1 MAGFLN
7 ALSACLVLLMLM
19 AVGYGMGVRS
29 WMTAREKKFVSKYI
43 INIAVPC
50 NCVVGL
56 LDNLDHGDLAR
67 AGLLVVSA
75 LLGVGVTL
83 LISAGVA
90 ALLRLPRGPVPFS
103 SFGS

>member
-19 AVGYGMGVRS
+19 AVGYGMGVRG

-56 LDNLDHGDLAR
+56 LDNLDHDDLDAAR
-67 AGLLVVSA
+67 ERRDLRPPGL
-75 LLGVGVTL
+75 
-83 LISAGVA
+83 
-90 ALLRLPRGPVPFS
+90 
-103 SFGS
+103 